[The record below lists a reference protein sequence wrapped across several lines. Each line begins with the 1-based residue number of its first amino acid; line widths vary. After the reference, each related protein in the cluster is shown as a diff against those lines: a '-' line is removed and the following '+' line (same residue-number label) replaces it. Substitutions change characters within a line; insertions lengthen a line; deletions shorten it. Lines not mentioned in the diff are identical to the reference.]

1 MSDVVIKI
9 RKENLWKY
17 STFVLAALLIV
28 TLFYSA
34 GNRDSSGTIGNV
46 IQQLPGKQEAV
57 SISED
62 DDAVLGDNDASV
74 TIIEFSDYECPFC
87 GRHFQQT
94 YPLIKANY
102 IETGKAKLVFR
113 DFPLSFHP
121 NALPAAIAAECV
133 REQGGDEAY
142 WKMHDLTFQK
152 QQELSIVN
160 LKKWAQSFGYDIGSC
175 LDSNKY
181 ESEVQKDAA
190 DGANAGVSGTPAFF
204 INKKLIS
211 GACPYSTFEQAIN
224 TEITGKE
231 WSVSNCQVSIA

>member
-17 STFVLAALLIV
+17 STFVLAALLIF

-34 GNRDSSGTIGNV
+34 SDRSSSGTTGNIV
-46 IQQLPGKQEAV
+46 QQLPGKQEAV
-57 SISED
+57 SINED
-62 DDAVLGDNDASV
+62 DDAVLGDKDAPI

-87 GRHFQQT
+87 GRHYQQT
-94 YPLIKANY
+94 HSRIKSNY
-102 IETGKAKLVFR
+102 IDKGKVKLVFR

-142 WKMHDLTFQK
+142 WKMHDLTFQN
-152 QQELSIVN
+152 QQELSVVN
-160 LKKWAQSFGYDIGSC
+160 LKKWAQSIGYDIGGC
-175 LDSNKY
+175 IDSNKY
-181 ESEVQKDAA
+181 ESEVQKDSA
-190 DGANAGVSGTPAFF
+190 DGSNAGVSGTPAFF

-211 GACPYSTFEQAIN
+211 GACPYDTFEKAIN
-224 TEITGKE
+224 AEIVGRE
-231 WSVSNCQVSIA
+231 WSVSDCQVSVA